1 MKYPSV
7 GHIYGLIIQKGIAI
21 LQLAEAPETPTS
33 LQLTRICAGF
43 LRETYTDD
51 DISRIVR
58 KRELFFLE
66 TPLRI
71 IRPGSKLY
79 KQFFAFDRPFPLPAG
94 VRLPR
99 KQRGS
104 AR

>member
-1 MKYPSV
+1 MFPFLPLKVACHNEIPV
-7 GHIYGLIIQKGIAI
+7 
-21 LQLAEAPETPTS
+21 QLA
-33 LQLTRICAGF
+33 RICNGF
-43 LRETYTDD
+43 LSEPYNDD
-51 DISRIVR
+51 DISRIVC

-79 KQFFAFDRPFPLPAG
+79 KQFFAFDRPLSAG

>member
-1 MKYPSV
+1 MKHSSI
-7 GHIYGLIIQKGIAI
+7 GHIYGLHTKNGIVI

-33 LQLTRICAGF
+33 LQLTRICDGF
-43 LRETYTDD
+43 LSEPYNDD

-58 KRELFFLE
+58 KKELFFLE

-71 IRPGSKLY
+71 IHPGSKLY

-94 VRLPR
+94 VHLSR
-99 KQRGS
+99 KQRVFAG
-104 AR
+104 